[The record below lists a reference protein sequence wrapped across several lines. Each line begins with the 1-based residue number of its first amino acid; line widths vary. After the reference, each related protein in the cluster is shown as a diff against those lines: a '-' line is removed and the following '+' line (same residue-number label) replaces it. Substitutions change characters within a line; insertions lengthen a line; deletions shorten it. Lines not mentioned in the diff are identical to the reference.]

1 MSLHIGVIGAGQIG
15 GAVATLLT
23 AAGYPVLLS
32 NSRAPETLRAQ
43 VEALGP
49 LARAGSPAEAVE
61 FGDVVFVAIP
71 FARYQSLPRS
81 GWQGRILVDTTNYFP
96 GRDGRGTAAE
106 GATSSEVLAAFA
118 REAKVVKT
126 FNTLNYRYLH
136 EEGRPAG
143 TPGRLALPLAGDHVD
158 AKATVAGLIDAAGFD
173 PVDTGSLAKGGPRQQ
188 PESPIF
194 NRPMTAERLRAMLG
208 ISS

>member
-1 MSLHIGVIGAGQIG
+1 MSLHVGVIGAGQIG
-15 GAVATLLT
+15 GTVATLLT
-23 AAGYPVLLS
+23 AAGYTVLLS

-71 FARYQSLPRS
+71 FARYRSLPRS
-81 GWQGRILVDTTNYFP
+81 GWQGRVLVDTTNYFP
-96 GRDGRGTAAE
+96 GRRSSATE
-106 GATSSEVLAAFA
+106 GSTSSEVLAAFVPK
-118 REAKVVKT
+118 AKVVKT
-126 FNTLNYRYLH
+126 FNTLNYRYLR

-143 TPGRLALPLAGDHVD
+143 TPGRFALPLAGDHID
-158 AKATVAGLIDAAGFD
+158 AKATVAGLIDATGFD
-173 PVDTGSLAKGGPRQQ
+173 PVDTGSLAEGGPLQQ

-194 NRPMTAERLRAMLG
+194 NRPMTAERLRAALG
-208 ISS
+208 IPS